1 MKLRSKIKEIGKK
14 ILNANATPHEI
25 AMGCGMGLF
34 TAMVPIVPVQTLL
47 LLLLFVVIRKT
58 NKPAAYAISWVMNQ
72 FTILPIYAFEFWL
85 GSLFLGRSKAFSMDM
100 VTGLVHDPSLGK
112 IVHAGGEVLLPLV
125 TGGLVSAAVLGTAG
139 YFSVYFLLKRRQRR
153 RAQKGIQP

>member
-14 ILNANATPHEI
+14 ILSANASPHEI

-34 TAMVPIVPVQTLL
+34 TAMVPIVPIQTLL
-47 LLLLFVVIRKT
+47 LLLLFVIIRKT

-85 GSLFLGRSKAFSMDM
+85 GSVFLGRTKAFSMDM
-100 VTGLVHDPSLGK
+100 VTGLIHEPSFK
-112 IVHAGGEVLLPLV
+112 KVMHAGADVMLPLM
-125 TGGLVSAAVLGTAG
+125 TGGLVSAAILGVAG
-139 YFSVYFLLKRRQRR
+139 YFSVYFLLKYRQRR
-153 RAQKGIQP
+153 KESRVR